1 MRTWTLLLIRWFNVD
16 RASQMYI
23 LIPKSNQSVESL
35 EQVSWKA
42 PMILFRNLEQ
52 IPGGTNDLNLNLK
65 RGRSISPK
73 GTQRSPSHFFRLDLC
88 ICHLRSPV
96 KSSLALHMR
105 ETISLARHSCTHCY
119 TAALACMPRFLAL
132 QCLASLPKHC
142 SEKIKGPL
150 MESGMTTTR
159 CAVLATA
166 IGTEMMAW
174 NHLRAACDKNEVWE
188 IIMPR

>member
-1 MRTWTLLLIRWFNVD
+1 
-16 RASQMYI
+16 
-23 LIPKSNQSVESL
+23 
-35 EQVSWKA
+35 
-42 PMILFRNLEQ
+42 MILFRNLKQ
-52 IPGGTNDLNLNLK
+52 IQGGTNDLNLNLK
-65 RGRSISPK
+65 RGRSISPR
-73 GTQRSPSHFFRLDLC
+73 GTQRSPSQFFPLDLC

-142 SEKIKGPL
+142 SETNKKGHSWNQ
-150 MESGMTTTR
+150 ERQQTR
-159 CAVLATA
+159 SAVLATA
-166 IGTEMMAW
+166 VGTEMMAW
-174 NHLRAACDKNEVWE
+174 NHLRAACDENELWE